1 MRETGAYHVQIIER
15 ERSSRRGEFSQ
26 YTEALISPRIRPV
39 ELDEPLEHLASRL
52 YLVRETLKR
61 ALFSIEVKGERKETY
76 GRRIPLTP
84 EGDRKLFNEAGI
96 IVEYLYSM

>member
-1 MRETGAYHVQIIER
+1 MGEYHVGIISR
-15 ERSSRRGEFSQ
+15 EKSSRRGEFSQ
-26 YTEALISPRIRPV
+26 YTEALIPPRIRPV

-61 ALFSIEVKGERKETY
+61 TFFSVDVKGEPKETY

-84 EGDRKLFNEAGI
+84 EGDRQLFNETSI
-96 IVEYLYSM
+96 VVEYLYSTR